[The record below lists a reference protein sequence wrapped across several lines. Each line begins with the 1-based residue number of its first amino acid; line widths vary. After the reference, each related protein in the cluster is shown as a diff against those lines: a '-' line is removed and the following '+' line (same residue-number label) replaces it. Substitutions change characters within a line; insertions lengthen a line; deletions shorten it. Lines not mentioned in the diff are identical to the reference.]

1 MDFNYTNL
9 NSNLIK
15 KEEGIAHEEPLSL
28 RPPPSTF
35 YLKTPLFYSQSTL
48 CKALLGCLRT
58 KPQLLPRPDTSNPSS
73 LVMRDPITLR
83 HFAAVRD
90 EYATFAREG
99 FPGHLYQDALAVKRM
114 ADIKNHHTQSST
126 NEFITTVT
134 SVMKK
139 EEALPHNSHVMA
151 KKEENLMNNPVVK
164 TKKEDNL
171 INNHPIIPKKEE
183 ALDEREIRLSDEE
196 EKTPLPQ
203 KPMPKKKAQNRI
215 KNIPG
220 LVVQRVR
227 SSIKAYF
234 TLNPNLGKAEGRLA
248 YIERTLGYL
257 SKLDRERLLSFLEH
271 YQKNWKTWNTIHKY
285 LKTNPKYGGILLDVV
300 LEFFAENGKDDF
312 NDWLISGKM
321 GEKSKTA
328 VQEMKLKIGDKFEKL
343 LMKIEDEGYLELKA
357 KFVKKEEAD

>member
-1 MDFNYTNL
+1 MDFNYANL
-9 NSNLIK
+9 NSNLVK
-15 KEEGIAHEEPLSL
+15 KEEGVAHEEPLSL

-58 KPQLLPRPDTSNPSS
+58 KPQLLPRPDTSNPSP
-73 LVMRDPITLR
+73 LVMRDPITMR

-90 EYATFAREG
+90 EYATFARDG
-99 FPGHLYQDALAVKRM
+99 FPGHIYQDALALRRVAEM
-114 ADIKNHHTQSST
+114 KNNHTQSRP
-126 NEFITTVT
+126 NEFMTVVP
-134 SVMKK
+134 SMKK
-139 EEALPHNSHVMA
+139 EEALAHNNSVLA
-151 KKEENLMNNPVVK
+151 KKEEALVNNLVIK
-164 TKKEDNL
+164 TKKEESL
-171 INNHPIIPKKEE
+171 IINHPIIPKKEE
-183 ALDEREIRLSDEE
+183 PLDEREINRTEEE
-196 EKTPLPQ
+196 EKIVVPQ
-203 KPMPKKKAQNRI
+203 KPCPKKKAQNRI

-234 TLNPNLGKAEGRLA
+234 TLNPHLGKAEGRLA

-285 LKTNPKYGGILLDVV
+285 LRTNPKYGGILLDVV

-321 GEKSKTA
+321 GDKSKTA